1 MSFKDIL
8 HQQKAVGII
17 TGQLLSGHVPH
28 AYLFLGP
35 DGVGRKKT
43 ALELARALNC
53 HTKDGNTARAAG
65 GCDHCLSCNKI
76 ERSLHPDVQLIDFQW
91 QARLENK
98 DIEKQKTIKID
109 TIRALQHEISLKP
122 SEGAWKIFIVDPADK
137 ITPEAANCL
146 LKTLEE
152 PPRWTIL
159 ILLARHKE
167 NLPSTIVSRTQTIVF
182 CPLDD
187 GIIERYLV
195 ANAAVDRGRAHDI
208 AAIAGG
214 SLSQALELAAG
225 RDADSRDLWNE
236 LIAAAPSL
244 KKLLSISQSQSK
256 NAPDFLDGLM
266 LQSSNCLRAGR
277 LNMAPVLEELLSAR
291 KLLGRNANP
300 QLLLDALMVKIQCHL
315 TDNATQDLNSQTL

>member
-8 HQQKAVGII
+8 HQQKAVDII
-17 TGQLLSGHVPH
+17 TGQLISGHVPH

-35 DGVGRKKT
+35 DGVGRKKM
-43 ALELARALNC
+43 ALELAKSLNC
-53 HTKDGNTARAAG
+53 RANDGKPAGAAG
-65 GCDHCLSCNKI
+65 GCDHCISCNKI
-76 ERSLHPDVQLIDFQW
+76 NRSLHPDVQLIDFQW

-122 SEGAWKIFIVDPADK
+122 SEGASKIFIIDPAEK
-137 ITPEAANCL
+137 ITTEAANCL

-152 PPRWTIL
+152 PPRWTII
-159 ILLARHKE
+159 ILLAKHKE

-182 CPLDD
+182 CPLDS

-195 ANAAVDRGRAHDI
+195 ANAAVDSARAHGI
-208 AAIAGG
+208 AAIAEG
-214 SLSQALELAAG
+214 SLSQALALAAG
-225 RDADSRDLWNE
+225 RDADSEELWKE
-236 LIAAAPSL
+236 LIAAAASL
-244 KKLLSISQSQSK
+244 RKLLSISQAQTK

-266 LQSSNCLRAGR
+266 LQSSNCMRAGR

-291 KLLGRNANP
+291 KMLERNANP
-300 QLLLDALMVKIQCHL
+300 QILLDALMIKLQRHL
-315 TDNATQDLNSQTL
+315 LTRNLQ

>member
-8 HQQKAVGII
+8 HQQKAVDII
-17 TGQLLSGHVPH
+17 TGQLISGHVPH

-35 DGVGRKKT
+35 DGVGRKKM
-43 ALELARALNC
+43 ALELAKSLNC
-53 HTKDGNTARAAG
+53 RANDGKPAGAAG
-65 GCDHCLSCNKI
+65 GCDHCISCNKI
-76 ERSLHPDVQLIDFQW
+76 NRSLHPDVQLIDFQW

-122 SEGAWKIFIVDPADK
+122 SEGAWKIFIIDPAEK
-137 ITPEAANCL
+137 ITTEAANCL

-152 PPRWTIL
+152 PPRWTII
-159 ILLARHKE
+159 ILLAKHKE

-182 CPLDD
+182 CPLDS

-195 ANAAVDRGRAHDI
+195 ANAAVDSARAHGI
-208 AAIAGG
+208 AAIAEG
-214 SLSQALELAAG
+214 SLSQALALAAG
-225 RDADSRDLWNE
+225 RDADSEELWKE
-236 LIAAAPSL
+236 LIAAAASL
-244 KKLLSISQSQSK
+244 RKLLSISQAQAK

-266 LQSSNCLRAGR
+266 LQSSNCMRAGR

-291 KLLGRNANP
+291 KMLERNANP
-300 QLLLDALMVKIQCHL
+300 QILLDALMIKLQRHL
-315 TDNATQDLNSQTL
+315 LTRNLQ